1 VGYDLGVDLGT
12 TFVAAAVSR
21 GGRAEM
27 CTLGNQTVVSPA
39 VAYLNEQSALVF
51 GEAAERRA
59 LSHPDRVERWF
70 KRRLGDPT
78 PVVLGGVPYQV
89 TALMAAQLRDVLDKV
104 AKVEGGP
111 PDRVALTYP
120 ANWGPYRR
128 ELLEEIPHLA
138 GLPHHVVLTEP
149 EAAAEYYGA
158 SRQLGEGDAI
168 AVYDLGGGTFD
179 ATVLRKQN
187 GAVEV
192 IGDPEGIERLGGIDF
207 DEAIMQWINYS
218 HSGALAELDMTD
230 PEAAAATANLRQEC
244 VQAKEALSVD
254 TETTIPVLLPS
265 RHFYARLTRQD
276 FEAMIRA
283 PIESTIGTLV
293 RAVHT
298 ARLDVQQLAAILL
311 VGGSSRIPLIERMVA
326 EATGRP
332 IVFDAHPKYA
342 VSLGA
347 AMVAGRRPVAAGV
360 GHTAA
365 SRRVG
370 LGRATAAAS
379 GGAAPPAGAAPL
391 GRAPA
396 AATGGAAPPD
406 GAAPI
411 ISHSSPSAG
420 SRPTPT
426 APGAAAAGPPRQP
439 GGSADPRRP
448 ARRSRSL
455 WTAVAAAVVAL
466 LAAGVAV
473 YIGNRSGPSSD
484 AGASS
489 TSLPPATSASS
500 TARAT
505 PTVSAAVATPFLD
518 QPVKLAFAPNYVAAS
533 PNGHQL
539 YIAQDNERLS
549 VVDTADNRVTANE
562 IKVPGPA
569 KFLSFSPD
577 GRYAYVSLWDK
588 EGGRLHAVTI
598 LDTTDDAIVKTI
610 PVDTRPYLAAVTPDG
625 RWLYV
630 PNHDTHTVTVID
642 TRRLEIVKRIIV
654 PKNPHYVSFS
664 IDGKRAYVADH
675 ESNVISVIDTSL
687 RKPIA
692 TIRVGM
698 SPHSVEQNPR
708 RPMVINVNWQGRS
721 VCVIN
726 TITNK
731 VRKTIPVGYEP
742 MNVHWSPD
750 GRYAYVV
757 NNGSNS
763 LSVIDANALI
773 VTATLP
779 TGRAPTAIAVVPDG
793 SKGYVSNSKDNSLTV
808 VRLAR

>member
-12 TFVAAAVSR
+12 TFVAAAISR

-39 VAYLNEQSALVF
+39 VAYLSEQSTLVF

-89 TALMAAQLRDVLDKV
+89 TALMAAQLHDVLDSV
-104 AKVEGGP
+104 AKIEGGR

-128 ELLEEIPHLA
+128 ELLEEIPQLA
-138 GLPHHVVLTEP
+138 GLSQHVVLTEP

-158 SRQLGEGDAI
+158 SRELGEGDTI

-207 DEAIMQWINYS
+207 DEAIIQWINYS
-218 HSGALAELDMTD
+218 YSGALAELDMTD
-230 PEAAAATANLRQEC
+230 PEAAAAMAKLRQEC

-311 VGGSSRIPLIERMVA
+311 VGGSSRIPLIERMIS
-326 EATGRP
+326 EETGRR

-347 AMVAGRRPVAAGV
+347 AMVAARRPISAGA
-360 GHTAA
+360 GYPAA
-365 SRRVG
+365 SGPVG

-379 GGAAPPAGAAPL
+379 RTAAPPAEAARIIAAP
-391 GRAPA
+391 A
-396 AATGGAAPPD
+396 
-406 GAAPI
+406 
-411 ISHSSPSAG
+411 PSAG
-420 SRPTPT
+420 SRPTP
-426 APGAAAAGPPRQP
+426 AAAAAGPPREPTLAVTAAGPP
-439 GGSADPRRP
+439 GQQGGLSHPRRP
-448 ARRSRSL
+448 AGRSRSL

-466 LAAGVAV
+466 MAAGVAV
-473 YIGNRSGPSSD
+473 YVSVRSPS
-484 AGASS
+484 GAVSSS
-489 TSLPPATSASS
+489 TSRPSSTSASP
-500 TARAT
+500 TVRAI
-505 PTVSAAVATPFLD
+505 PTVSVAVPFPSLD
-518 QPVKLAFAPNYVAAS
+518 PPVKLVSAPNYVAAS
-533 PNGHQL
+533 PDGRQL
-539 YIAQDNERLS
+539 YIAQDNKTVS
-549 VVDTADNRVTANE
+549 VVDTADNQVTAE
-562 IKVPGPA
+562 IGVPGPA
-569 KFLSFSPD
+569 KFVSFSPD

-588 EGGRLHAVTI
+588 EGGAVHEVSI
-598 LDTTDDAIVKTI
+598 LDTSYNTIRTTI

-642 TRRLEIVKRIIV
+642 TRDWSVAGKITV

-664 IDGKRAYVADH
+664 VDGTRAYVADH
-675 ESNVISVIDTSL
+675 ESNLISVIDTRL
-687 RKPIA
+687 RKVVHDIK
-692 TIRVGM
+692 VGF

-708 RPMVINVNWQGRS
+708 RPMVINVNWGARS
-721 VCVIN
+721 VCVID
-726 TITNK
+726 TTTDKIRKWIT
-731 VRKTIPVGYEP
+731 VGTEP
-742 MNVHWSPD
+742 LNVHWSPD
-750 GRYAYVV
+750 GRFAYVV
-757 NNGSNS
+757 NNGSNN
-763 LSVIDANALI
+763 LTVIDANTLK
-773 VTATLP
+773 VTARLP
-779 TGRAPTAIAVVPDG
+779 TGKAPTAIAVLPDG
-793 SKGYVSNSKDNSLTV
+793 SRGYISNNKDNSLTV